1 MKSKNLL
8 NNFHLNRSIFFLAI
22 VIFAGLGVS
31 SCKKQ
36 PSSTVPT
43 AEEQRIEKAK
53 ADLRALLNDNDMSI
67 EEMENRLDAIKALNI
82 EDPEVV
88 SLIAQVEA
96 KIARLKAEKLRE
108 EEDARRRREEDMRKQ
123 RESEPAYKLNSYFN
137 RIAGAGSTDESN
149 FQISQALTMFSSPEA
164 PVLIIIAKDG
174 DIVDYDEPTTINK
187 YLNYLKDQKK
197 KADTIE
203 NIVFDD
209 NGKIK
214 ELELTKL
221 R

>member
-1 MKSKNLL
+1 MKSKNLV

-36 PSSTVPT
+36 PVATGPT

-53 ADLRALLNDNDMSI
+53 SDLRALLNSNDMSI
-67 EEMENRLDAIKALNI
+67 EEMERRLDAIKALNI
-82 EDPEVV
+82 EDAEVV
-88 SLIAQVEA
+88 NLIAQVEA

-108 EEDARRRREEDMRKQ
+108 EEDARRRKEQAM

-137 RIAGAGSTDESN
+137 RIAGAASTDESN
-149 FQISQALTMFSSPEA
+149 FQISQALNMFSSPEA

-197 KADTIE
+197 KLIPLKTLFLMIME
-203 NIVFDD
+203 
-209 NGKIK
+209 K
-214 ELELTKL
+214 
-221 R
+221 